1 MTAVRIDFYVLEVNA
16 TDGRFRL
23 ACKIIDRAYRSGY
36 SVYLWTRDD
45 QESVLLDDLLWTF
58 SQTSF
63 IPHVRNNGKTGLTA
77 TVHINHHP
85 PKSGAAEV
93 VVSVADQPV
102 EDYSNFARIA
112 EVVGFDEVEKQS
124 GRSRFKF
131 YRDQGLELETH
142 RITL

>member
-1 MTAVRIDFYVLEVNA
+1 MAAVRIDFYVLEANA
-16 TDGRFRL
+16 TDGRLRL
-23 ACKIIDRAYRSGY
+23 ACKIIDRAYRSGH

-45 QESVLLDDLLWTF
+45 QESDLLDDLLWTF

-63 IPHVRNNGKTGLTA
+63 IPHVRNNGNAGP
-77 TVHINHHP
+77 TVPVRIDHHP
-85 PKSGAAEV
+85 PQSGAAEV

-102 EDYSNFARIA
+102 EDYSNFVRIA
-112 EVVGFDEVEKQS
+112 EVVGFDEIEKQS

>member
-1 MTAVRIDFYVLEVNA
+1 MTAVRIDFYVLEENA
-16 TDGRFRL
+16 SNGRYRL

-45 QESVLLDDLLWTF
+45 QESGLLDDLLWTF

-63 IPHVRNNGKTGLTA
+63 IPHIRSGGNAGPTAPVR
-77 TVHINHHP
+77 IDHHP
-85 PKSGAAEV
+85 PQSGVAEM
-93 VVSVADQPV
+93 VVSVTDHPV
-102 EDYSNFARIA
+102 EDYSNFVRIA
-112 EVVGFDEVEKQS
+112 EVVGFDEIEKRS

>member
-1 MTAVRIDFYVLEVNA
+1 MAAVRIDFYVLDANA
-16 TDGRFRL
+16 TDGRLRL
-23 ACKIIDRAYRSGY
+23 ACKIIDRAYRSGH

-45 QESVLLDDLLWTF
+45 QESGLLDDLLWTF
-58 SQTSF
+58 SQSSF
-63 IPHVRNNGKTGLTA
+63 IPHVRNNDNSDPSAPVRIG
-77 TVHINHHP
+77 HHP
-85 PKSGAAEV
+85 PQSGSAEV

-102 EDYSNFARIA
+102 ENYYTFVRIA
-112 EVVGFDEVEKQS
+112 DVVGFNEIDKQS